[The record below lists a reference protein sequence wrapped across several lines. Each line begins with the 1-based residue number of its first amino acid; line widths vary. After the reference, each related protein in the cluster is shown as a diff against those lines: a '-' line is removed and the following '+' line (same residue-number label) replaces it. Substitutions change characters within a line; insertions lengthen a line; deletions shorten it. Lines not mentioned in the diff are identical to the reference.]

1 MICKINCAV
10 ISGVDTKPVVVET
23 DVCSGLPAFDMVG
36 LLSSDVRES
45 RERVRTALKNSGF
58 VLPPRRITIN
68 ISPADIRKT
77 GTYFDLPI
85 AVSILYA
92 TGMLQCSL
100 EKTTFI
106 GELSLDGEVLAV
118 NGVLPL
124 VLCAAEQGM
133 ETCFVPMENVAEC
146 SFLERLNVVGVE
158 NFNRLVMLLKQ
169 KESGMELSTQSSTNK
184 FTVKDEI
191 EDVYSYDFKD
201 IKGQT
206 QAVHGAE
213 IAAAGMHNMLMSGP
227 PGTGK
232 SIIAKTI
239 ISILPDL
246 DFTERVEIS
255 RIHSIAGILEGG
267 LVRRRPFRK
276 PHYNATVAAM
286 TGGGINPRPGEI
298 TLAHGG
304 VLYMDEFPEFSR
316 NVLEGLRQ
324 PLEDRE
330 IVVSKAGGTYT
341 FPADFML
348 LASMNPCR
356 CGYYPDRN
364 KCKCTERDVQK
375 YLEKISGPIM
385 DRIDLVVHMNPISF
399 YELKDKRQQESSA
412 EIRKRVSEAVS
423 IQRERYKNEKNDF
436 NSGLSGKLLEE
447 YCGLGNKEKALM
459 EQIYDTFKLSVRG
472 YEKVLKIS
480 RTIADLKGKKNIGE
494 SEIAEAVSF
503 KSNI

>member
-213 IAAAGMHNMLMSGP
+213 IAAAGMHNMLMSG
-227 PGTGK
+227 
-232 SIIAKTI
+232 
-239 ISILPDL
+239 
-246 DFTERVEIS
+246 
-255 RIHSIAGILEGG
+255 
-267 LVRRRPFRK
+267 
-276 PHYNATVAAM
+276 
-286 TGGGINPRPGEI
+286 
-298 TLAHGG
+298 
-304 VLYMDEFPEFSR
+304 
-316 NVLEGLRQ
+316 
-324 PLEDRE
+324 
-330 IVVSKAGGTYT
+330 
-341 FPADFML
+341 
-348 LASMNPCR
+348 
-356 CGYYPDRN
+356 
-364 KCKCTERDVQK
+364 
-375 YLEKISGPIM
+375 
-385 DRIDLVVHMNPISF
+385 
-399 YELKDKRQQESSA
+399 
-412 EIRKRVSEAVS
+412 
-423 IQRERYKNEKNDF
+423 
-436 NSGLSGKLLEE
+436 
-447 YCGLGNKEKALM
+447 
-459 EQIYDTFKLSVRG
+459 
-472 YEKVLKIS
+472 
-480 RTIADLKGKKNIGE
+480 
-494 SEIAEAVSF
+494 
-503 KSNI
+503 

>member
-1 MICKINCAV
+1 M
-10 ISGVDTKPVVVET
+10 
-23 DVCSGLPAFDMVG
+23 
-36 LLSSDVRES
+36 
-45 RERVRTALKNSGF
+45 
-58 VLPPRRITIN
+58 
-68 ISPADIRKT
+68 
-77 GTYFDLPI
+77 
-85 AVSILYA
+85 
-92 TGMLQCSL
+92 
-100 EKTTFI
+100 
-106 GELSLDGEVLAV
+106 
-118 NGVLPL
+118 
-124 VLCAAEQGM
+124 
-133 ETCFVPMENVAEC
+133 
-146 SFLERLNVVGVE
+146 
-158 NFNRLVMLLKQ
+158 
-169 KESGMELSTQSSTNK
+169 
-184 FTVKDEI
+184 
-191 EDVYSYDFKD
+191 
-201 IKGQT
+201 
-206 QAVHGAE
+206 
-213 IAAAGMHNMLMSGP
+213 
-227 PGTGK
+227 
-232 SIIAKTI
+232 
-239 ISILPDL
+239 